1 MNKDF
6 FKYIY
11 DNPIIAALSDLDKID
26 DIIKSPCKIVFILTG
41 DIMNIKKV
49 VNKLKENDKL
59 VYIHVD
65 LIEGFSQH
73 TSAME
78 FINKTIKPDG
88 IISTKNRIIRAAK
101 AQDIFTIQRLFVLDS
116 LALISGKESIKTL
129 RPDAVEI
136 LPGLMP
142 KVIEEV
148 HRETRVP
155 IIAGGLIREKDD
167 VIDGLN
173 AGAIGIST
181 SAEDVWYM

>member
-11 DNPIIAALSDLDKID
+11 DNPIIAALSDLDQLEDVIA
-26 DIIKSPCKIVFILTG
+26 SPCKIVFILRG
-41 DIMNIKKV
+41 NIMNLEELV
-49 VNKLKENDKL
+49 TTLKENGKL

-78 FINKTIKPDG
+78 YINKQIKPDG
-88 IISTKNRIIRAAK
+88 IISTKSRIIRAAK

-116 LALISGKESIKTL
+116 LSLISGKESIKKL
-129 RPDAVEI
+129 KPDAVEI
-136 LPGLMP
+136 LPGLME
-142 KVIEEV
+142 KVIKEI
-148 HRETRVP
+148 HKETRVP
-155 IIAGGLIREKDD
+155 IIAGGLIREKED
-167 VIDGLN
+167 VIQGLN

-181 SAEDVWYM
+181 SAKDVWYM